1 MMSLGFVISSEA
13 TTRGD
18 IQIIEA
24 SENIRYLSQKIAK
37 DYLFVYQNP
46 AKKTLKNRVIKST
59 EQLDKEINTIIINT
73 QSSESKD
80 LLSFLTDTNREIK
93 KLLTERVNQNTSQAI
108 VDYSEIFVEAANY
121 IEELHQYKFSN
132 EEKMLMAFK
141 DLDYLLE
148 RITKYYIA
156 SVMNINKLNN
166 ANQMKSA
173 IVRIENILYDI
184 NSYAYPTKLLNERKE
199 MNLYWKTY
207 KEFIY
212 KSDDYPIPNLLQ
224 TFVETFKKSM
234 KNIELHHKK
243 NQ

>member
-108 VDYSEIFVEAANY
+108 VDYSEIFVEAANS

>member
-13 TTRGD
+13 ATRGD

-108 VDYSEIFVEAANY
+108 VDYSEIFVEAANS